1 MKQTFQKITLVAF
14 LILVALLAL
23 FFIILSGYAL
33 FGDGGTWSERE
44 GLIEKSIPLIY
55 YADMLI
61 LFAASITSIIS
72 FFKKGHIWAPITKGI
87 VINVIVWLVLL
98 GLIMYAFGSDIK
110 STIQSIL
117 IVGLLALMI
126 LQIPK
131 MVKAICK

>member
-1 MKQTFQKITLVAF
+1 MQLF
-14 LILVALLAL
+14 LLW
-23 FFIILSGYAL
+23 

-72 FFKKGHIWAPITKGI
+72 FFKRGHIWVPITKGI

-131 MVKAICK
+131 IIKAISE